1 LIYFKNIKLQNHIK
15 KKIFYWSPGFVKIA
29 TFKAVINSA
38 KSIAQFDH
46 NHEAT
51 IINFFG
57 EFDEYK
63 NELSTKKIKLI
74 NFFNKKILKFLPK
87 YGFIKSRF
95 SFCLIFVLSFFPLKN
110 LLNDKKPDYIIIH
123 LVSSLPLILL
133 ILFNFRTKFILRISG
148 YPHLNYFRRIIWK
161 AAFKKIYAV
170 TCPTLLTKKKISKL
184 NYIDEKKLHL
194 LYDPVIDVKHISK
207 LKKSSVNVPKSNF
220 FLAAGRLTKQK
231 NFEFLIKA
239 YEKFIYKSNKILLI
253 AGEGESYKK
262 LQKLIK
268 FKNLSEKILLIGHL
282 DNIYKYMSRCEAFI
296 LTSLWE
302 DPGFVIIE
310 AAFCRAIII
319 SSDCKN
325 GPVEF
330 LENDTCGFSFE
341 TNNLLEFEKKF
352 KLFSEADST
361 KILQK
366 KKSAIK
372 KTNLY
377 TRYYHFKSL
386 KKILEKN
393 IEFNDH
399 S

>member
-1 LIYFKNIKLQNHIK
+1 MIYFKNIKLQNDIK

-38 KSIAQFDH
+38 KSIAQFDK
-46 NHEAT
+46 NHEAS

-63 NELSTKKIKLI
+63 KDLSGQKIELI
-74 NFFNKKILKFLPK
+74 NLFNKKILQFLPK

-95 SFCLIFVLSFFPLKN
+95 SFWLIFLSSFFPLKN

-133 ILFNFRTKFILRISG
+133 ILFNFKTKFILRISG

-170 TCPTLLTKKKISKL
+170 TCPTLLTRKKISKL
-184 NYIDEKKLHL
+184 NFIDEKKLHV
-194 LYDPVIDVKHISK
+194 LYDPVIDVGQISN
-207 LKKSSVNVPKSNF
+207 LKNSSVDIPKNNF

-231 NFEFLIKA
+231 NFEFLVNA

-253 AGEGESYKK
+253 AGEGESYKNLK
-262 LQKLIK
+262 KLIE
-268 FKNLSEKILLIGHL
+268 FKNLSEKIFLIGHIE
-282 DNIYKYMSRCEAFI
+282 NIYKYMNKCEAFI

-302 DPGFVIIE
+302 DPGFVLIE

-319 SSDCKN
+319 SSSCKN

-330 LENDTCGFSFE
+330 LENDNCGFSFE
-341 TNNLLEFEKKF
+341 TNNLFEFEKKF
-352 KLFSEADST
+352 HLFIEADT
-361 KILQK
+361 KKILQK
-366 KKSAIK
+366 KKSALK
-372 KTNLY
+372 KTRFY
-377 TRYYHFKSL
+377 TRYYHFKIL
-386 KKILEKN
+386 KNILEKN
-393 IEFNDH
+393 
-399 S
+399 

>member
-1 LIYFKNIKLQNHIK
+1 MQNDIK

-38 KSIAQFDH
+38 KSIAQFDK
-46 NHEAT
+46 NHEAS

-63 NELSTKKIKLI
+63 KDLSGQKIELI
-74 NFFNKKILKFLPK
+74 NLFNKKILQFLPK

-95 SFCLIFVLSFFPLKN
+95 SFWLIFLSSFFPLKN

-133 ILFNFRTKFILRISG
+133 ILFNFKTKFILRISG

-170 TCPTLLTKKKISKL
+170 TCPTLLTRKKISKL
-184 NYIDEKKLHL
+184 NFIDEKKLHV
-194 LYDPVIDVKHISK
+194 LYDPVIDVGQISN
-207 LKKSSVNVPKSNF
+207 LKNSSVEIPKNNF

-231 NFEFLIKA
+231 NFEFLVNA

-253 AGEGESYKK
+253 AGEGESYKNLK
-262 LQKLIK
+262 KLIEL
-268 FKNLSEKILLIGHL
+268 KNLSEKIFLIGHIE
-282 DNIYKYMSRCEAFI
+282 NIYKYMNKCEAFI

-302 DPGFVIIE
+302 DPGFVLIE

-319 SSDCKN
+319 SSSCKN

-330 LENDTCGFSFE
+330 LENDNCGFSFE
-341 TNNLLEFEKKF
+341 TNNLFEFEKKF
-352 KLFSEADST
+352 HLFIEADT
-361 KILQK
+361 KKILQK
-366 KKSAIK
+366 KKSALK
-372 KTNLY
+372 KTRFY
-377 TRYYHFKSL
+377 TRYYHFKIL
-386 KKILEKN
+386 KNILEKN
-393 IEFNDH
+393 
-399 S
+399 